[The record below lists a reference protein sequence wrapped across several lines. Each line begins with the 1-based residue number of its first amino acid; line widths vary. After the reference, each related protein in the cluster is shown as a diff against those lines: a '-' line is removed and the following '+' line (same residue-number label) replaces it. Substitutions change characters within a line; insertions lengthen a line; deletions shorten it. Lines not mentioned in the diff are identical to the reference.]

1 MVKKLKTLK
10 NIYKYE
16 NEVSIWWKREK
27 DKVETGDKERQW
39 VHVLDENFISES
51 DMSILSFP
59 INKNSLSLPPPL
71 HKLPLK
77 SPWN

>member
-10 NIYKYE
+10 KLYKYE

-39 VHVLDENFISES
+39 VHVLDENFISEC

-59 INKNSLSLPPPL
+59 INKNSLSPP
-71 HKLPLK
+71 
-77 SPWN
+77 SPAS